1 MCSQELREGQSADI
15 HDRSGGGKKHEDV
28 PEKVMLA
35 KEKNSYLRSFEIFHD
50 IKGQN
55 VGS

>member
-1 MCSQELREGQSADI
+1 MKASLLTYMTEVVVE
-15 HDRSGGGKKHEDV
+15 KKHEDV